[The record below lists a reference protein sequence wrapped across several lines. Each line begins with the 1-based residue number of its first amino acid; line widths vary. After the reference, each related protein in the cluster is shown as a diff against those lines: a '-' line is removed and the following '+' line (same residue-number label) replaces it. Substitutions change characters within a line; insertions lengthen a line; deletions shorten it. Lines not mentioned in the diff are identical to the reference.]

1 MFLFPLQKFRMGSL
15 ATDTDQV
22 RQLTWAEVEKHST
35 RTDKWFVIDRGV
47 YDISN
52 WCKKHP
58 GGLAVISHFAGQDAT
73 VS

>member
-1 MFLFPLQKFRMGSL
+1 MGIP
-15 ATDTDQV
+15 DTDANTTPQF
-22 RQLTWAEVEKHST
+22 TWSEIEKHST

-73 VS
+73 VSIYLF